1 MGFQFPEHLNTI
13 LNWAHY
19 TDDGNKKLDVS
30 DKKKKKKKMKKKN
43 AFLSFSLCAFYLV
56 EIWIQTADR

>member
-1 MGFQFPEHLNTI
+1 MNGCMGFQFPEHLNTI

-30 DKKKKKKKMKKKN
+30 DKNKYKKNNNKKMHS
-43 AFLSFSLCAFYLV
+43 FLSVCVLS
-56 EIWIQTADR
+56 T